1 LFAKVP
7 CNTCSSK
14 NVLATMFYNFKFL
27 KFFIVERNLNV
38 FCVAIEILPTKAYIM
53 DVGKIG

>member
-14 NVLATMFYNFKFL
+14 NVLVTMFYIFKFL
-27 KFFIVERNLNV
+27 KFIEERNLNV
-38 FCVAIEILPTKAYIM
+38 FCVAMEIISTKAYIM